1 MPEQTGPRVVLLIG
15 SRGVVTA
22 APMGWSAVRIGAIV
36 MRQSVA
42 GDVRSTDAR
51 AGRGAPD
58 RGDPAAAERCAR
70 SCATVCLRLHPG
82 SFPGATGTRT
92 PRRRRPRSSWRS
104 RSSRRPAGGHV
115 EGLVGDSNPFV
126 AVQQTVIRGS
136 YDEIIIST
144 LPARVSQ
151 WMRSDLPHRVEA
163 LGLPVTVVTAKGP
176 ERASAPALAADLSR
190 AARWTAASS
199 GDHGQLAPRR
209 ARERNQR
216 RREVRMHLTGT
227 RWRGAV
233 TASRAGSSVVRLP
246 ARGGMR

>member
-1 MPEQTGPRVVLLIG
+1 MPERTGPRVVLLIG

-104 RSSRRPAGGHV
+104 RSSRRPRAGT
-115 EGLVGDSNPFV
+115 S
-126 AVQQTVIRGS
+126 RGS
-136 YDEIIIST
+136 SATAIRSSPCSRRSSAEATTRSSSRRFRRASRSGCAATFRTGSRHSACRSPWSPRRDRSEPPPRLWPLISAGRLGGQPPVQAITVSSRRVAPENEIGGG
-144 LPARVSQ
+144 ARSGCTS
-151 WMRSDLPHRVEA
+151 RGPGGEA
-163 LGLPVTVVTAKGP
+163 L
-176 ERASAPALAADLSR
+176 
-190 AARWTAASS
+190 
-199 GDHGQLAPRR
+199 
-209 ARERNQR
+209 
-216 RREVRMHLTGT
+216 
-227 RWRGAV
+227 
-233 TASRAGSSVVRLP
+233 
-246 ARGGMR
+246 